1 MHGVLARRARSVDV
15 AASGAHFRRIYLC
28 LSICLSKVCAFY
40 LSIFYR
46 VLGLF
51 RLLYKVSD
59 EDLEQRPRAEAHELE
74 VYVFRSV
81 CSVMKV
87 RTFTVKKE

>member
-15 AASGAHFRRIYLC
+15 AASGAHFRRIYLS
-28 LSICLSKVCAFY
+28 LSICLSKVCVFY
-40 LSIFYR
+40 LSIFYLT
-46 VLGLF
+46 V
-51 RLLYKVSD
+51 YCKISD
-59 EDLEQRPRAEAHELE
+59 EDLDQRPRAEAHELE